1 MSKSSKDRA
10 PPREDT
16 MPLWFAAYCP
26 SLEPA
31 KNDPSVE
38 VEVPRY
44 RVYPVDG
51 SDRWIA
57 ETNTELS
64 RELQEKCARLIAEA
78 LSKLFG
84 GV

>member
-1 MSKSSKDRA
+1 MT
-10 PPREDT
+10 EDQA
-16 MPLWFAAYCP
+16 PLWVAAYCP
-26 SLEPA
+26 SLKRA

-64 RELQEKCARLIAEA
+64 PEVQERCAQLIAET
-78 LSKLFG
+78 LSNLFRI
-84 GV
+84 